1 MSMDEQE
8 VRRIVSECLNE
19 TIDDLVQFVDRY
31 LAYAVAELKAEMEA
45 NRKLTDLVPPAV
57 GGSLDQ
63 E

>member
-1 MSMDEQE
+1 
-8 VRRIVSECLNE
+8 LNE